1 MLRRYQLI
9 STGRQ
14 YRGSEEGNQRAGQWY
29 TESEVLPF
37 EAQNRRAIAAFCGA
51 GVKGG
56 AHDPRSVIARRW
68 RGLRLLPPAA
78 HLQYACS
85 KASLSAALLARRLP
99 TARAAQRRAGAR
111 VLELGKDAKNL
122 YYIKDPAEV
131 AFVAPSLQG
140 GEGPIREAAAKLSIP
155 KFSVQIG
162 PLDGM
167 QLRAGGYDAVL
178 CVDMLRGAPRADAR
192 KVVAVMA
199 RCVAPGGRVVF
210 AERPE
215 VGMAAL
221 LAEAGLQPQQEED
234 GGFMV
239 GVADKPDDAPDEARG
254 SVVIGRESRASRRA
268 KSKRAKKG
276 G

>member
-1 MLRRYQLI
+1 MTSSFVALAAAYVAPLPHQAHPVIRMQQGLDWLNPLYWRDAYVSAGHVLRNV
-9 STGRQ
+9 
-14 YRGSEEGNQRAGQWY
+14 E
-29 TESEVLPF
+29 P
-37 EAQNRRAIAAFCGA
+37 
-51 GVKGG
+51 
-56 AHDPRSVIARRW
+56 
-68 RGLRLLPPAA
+68 
-78 HLQYACS
+78 
-85 KASLSAALLARRLP
+85 
-99 TARAAQRRAGAR
+99 GAR

-178 CVDMLRGAPRADAR
+178 CVDMLRGAGRADAR

>member
-1 MLRRYQLI
+1 MVDSRENAAVYGKDSRSCDLQMT
-9 STGRQ
+9 ST
-14 YRGSEEGNQRAGQWY
+14 
-29 TESEVLPF
+29 
-37 EAQNRRAIAAFCGA
+37 
-51 GVKGG
+51 
-56 AHDPRSVIARRW
+56 SVA
-68 RGLRLLPPAA
+68 LELLALALAPAA
-78 HLQYACS
+78 AYVAPLPLHAHAAAGGHADVAAYLPRHARPRLQQGLDWLNPLYWRDAYV
-85 KASLSAALLARRLP
+85 SAGHVLRNVEP
-99 TARAAQRRAGAR
+99 GAR

-155 KFSVQIG
+155 NFSVQIG

-178 CVDMLRGAPRADAR
+178 CVDMLRGAPRADAQ

>member
-1 MLRRYQLI
+1 MTSFVTL
-9 STGRQ
+9 
-14 YRGSEEGNQRAGQWY
+14 
-29 TESEVLPF
+29 
-37 EAQNRRAIAAFCGA
+37 AAA
-51 GVKGG
+51 YV
-56 AHDPRSVIARRW
+56 AP
-68 RGLRLLPPAA
+68 LPPHARTA
-78 HLQYACS
+78 VRMQQGLDWLNPLYWRDAYV
-85 KASLSAALLARRLP
+85 SAGHVLRNVEP
-99 TARAAQRRAGAR
+99 GAR

-155 KFSVQIG
+155 NFSVQIG

-178 CVDMLRGAPRADAR
+178 CVDMLRGAGRADAR

-221 LAEAGLQPQQEED
+221 LAEAGLQPQQEA
-234 GGFMV
+234 M
-239 GVADKPDDAPDEARG
+239 KT
-254 SVVIGRESRASRRA
+254 
-268 KSKRAKKG
+268 
-276 G
+276 